1 MRFSHAVQENQALNW
16 RSGKTAFTYIM
27 LQMIPYYLLGV
38 VIFLF
43 ILLMFQALRLTEFVL
58 VHGVNLWIL
67 TKIVIFLSTSF
78 LPVILPMS
86 LLFTVLFVYNRLS
99 SDSEILA
106 FYSLGHNVFVLSA
119 PALVLSVSVA
129 LISAATSFYLGP
141 WGNREFEV
149 IIEKLGASKAEA
161 AIREGTFSEGFFD
174 FVIYANK
181 VDTKEGRLY
190 NVFLYDEHDPTNPLT
205 IIAKQ
210 GLIVREETDTEYRGI
225 LRLIDGNMHISRGQ
239 RYTKIDFQSY
249 DKFLSNPISF
259 RAREKSLNSMTLG
272 EISELIEKNPN
283 DKNLADGFRMEY
295 HKRIA
300 ISVACLMFALVGVG
314 MGMTI
319 YHRKASNGL
328 VVCIALIVIYWI
340 LYIVGEGLANSKVL
354 PPGIAIWFANFVF
367 AAFGTWKVK
376 KLAHA

>member
-1 MRFSHAVQENQALNW
+1 MNW
-16 RSGKTAFTYIM
+16 RSGRTAFIYIM
-27 LQMIPYYLLGV
+27 LQMVPYYLLGV

-58 VHGVNLWIL
+58 VHGVNLWTL
-67 TKIVIFLSTSF
+67 TKIVVFLSTSF

-119 PALVLSVSVA
+119 PALVLSIVVA
-129 LISAATSFYLGP
+129 FVSAATSFYLGP

-161 AIREGTFSEGFFD
+161 AIKEGTFSEGFFD

-190 NVFLYDEHDPTNPLT
+190 NVFLYDEHDPDNPLT

-210 GLIVREETDTEYRGI
+210 GLIVRESTETEYRGI
-225 LRLIDGNMHISRGQ
+225 LRLIDGNMHISRGP
-239 RYTKIDFQSY
+239 RYTKIDFQTY
-249 DKFLSNPISF
+249 DKFLSNPIAIK
-259 RAREKSLNSMTLG
+259 AREKSLNSLTLN
-272 EISELIEKNPN
+272 EIKEMIESSPN
-283 DKNLADGFRMEY
+283 DANLVHGLRLEY
-295 HKRIA
+295 HKRFAIA
-300 ISVACLMFALVGVG
+300 VACLLFALVGVG

-328 VVCIALIVIYWI
+328 VVCIALIVVYWI
-340 LYIVGEGLANSKVL
+340 LYIVGEGLANNKTF
-354 PPGIAIWFANFVF
+354 PPGVAIWFANFVF
-367 AAFGTWKVK
+367 AGFGAWKVK
-376 KLAHA
+376 KLSHV

>member
-1 MRFSHAVQENQALNW
+1 MNW
-16 RSGKTAFTYIM
+16 RSGKTAFSYIM
-27 LQMIPYYLLGV
+27 LQMVPYYLLGV

-106 FYSLGHNVFVLSA
+106 FYSLGHNVFVLAA

-141 WGNREFEV
+141 WGNREFEI

-210 GLIVREETDTEYRGI
+210 GVIVREETETEYRGI
-225 LRLIDGNMHISRGQ
+225 LRLIDGNMHISRGP
-239 RYTKIDFQSY
+239 RYTKIDFESY
-249 DKFLSNPISF
+249 DRYLTNPISF
-259 RAREKSLNSMTLG
+259 NAREKSLNSMTLG
-272 EISELIEKNPN
+272 EISDLIEKNPN
-283 DKNLADGFRMEY
+283 DKNLADGYRMEY

-300 ISVACLMFALVGVG
+300 IAIACLMFALVGVG

-340 LYIVGEGLANSKVL
+340 LYIVGEGLANSRAV
-354 PPGIAIWFANFVF
+354 PPGIAIWFANIVF
-367 AAFGTWKVK
+367 AAFGTWKVR

>member
-1 MRFSHAVQENQALNW
+1 MNW

-27 LQMIPYYLLGV
+27 IQMVPYYLLGV

-58 VHGVNLWIL
+58 VHGVNLWTL

-119 PALVLSVSVA
+119 PALVLSISVA
-129 LISAATSFYLGP
+129 FISAATSFYLGP
-141 WGNREFEV
+141 WGNRQFEV

-190 NVFLYDEHDPTNPLT
+190 NVFLYDEHDPSNPLT

-210 GLIVREETDTEYRGI
+210 GLIVREETETEYRGI

-249 DKFLSNPISF
+249 DKFLMNPITFS
-259 RAREKSLNSMTLG
+259 AREKSLNSLTLG
-272 EISELIEKNPN
+272 EINELISNNPE
-283 DKNLADGFRMEY
+283 DQKLVDGLRMEY
-295 HKRIA
+295 HKRFAIA
-300 ISVACLMFALVGVG
+300 VACLLFALVGVG

-367 AAFGTWKVK
+367 LVFGTWKVK